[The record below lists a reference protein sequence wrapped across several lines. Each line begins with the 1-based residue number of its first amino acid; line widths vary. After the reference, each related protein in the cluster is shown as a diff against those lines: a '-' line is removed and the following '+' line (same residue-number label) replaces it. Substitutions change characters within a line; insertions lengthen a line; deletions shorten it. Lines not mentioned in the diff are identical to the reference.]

1 MELTTSMNTLEMVYH
16 AAFYLALNFVMR
28 EKQKLQSREK
38 TIVIR
43 TVEFISP

>member
-1 MELTTSMNTLEMVYH
+1 MNTDETVHH

-38 TIVIR
+38 KIVIR
-43 TVEFISP
+43 TVEFIGP